1 MLAFSRRTLRN
12 RHIKEAQFRKVAAEL
27 QAGDIILLHT
37 RFHAL
42 SWLIR
47 FISKSYWNHVAIV
60 LTTFEDLPGFH
71 SVLVAEAA
79 EDGIEI
85 HRMQKF
91 LDNGLYDFG
100 VKRVAGLSKEDRDN
114 LTGYI
119 LSNID
124 SPYDYR
130 RLARNGYAFLTGDF
144 KRFKNLVNDKSFLCS
159 SFIQKAFYF
168 SLPPEKRS
176 QIIFLPPHDMER
188 TSEFITPGDFA
199 KTHNTEWI
207 FNERY

>member
-12 RHIKEAQFRKVAAEL
+12 RRIKETQFRKVAAEL

-42 SWLIR
+42 SWFIR
-47 FISKSYWNHVAIV
+47 LVSQSYWNHVAIV

-71 SVLVAEAA
+71 SVLVAEAV

-100 VKRVAGLSKEDRDN
+100 VKRVPRLSKEERDH

-130 RLARNGYAFLTGDF
+130 RLLRNGYAFLTGDF

-176 QIIFLPPHDMER
+176 QIIFLPPHDTAR
-188 TSEFITPGDFA
+188 TSEFIAPGDFA
-199 KTHNTEWI
+199 KTRNTEWI